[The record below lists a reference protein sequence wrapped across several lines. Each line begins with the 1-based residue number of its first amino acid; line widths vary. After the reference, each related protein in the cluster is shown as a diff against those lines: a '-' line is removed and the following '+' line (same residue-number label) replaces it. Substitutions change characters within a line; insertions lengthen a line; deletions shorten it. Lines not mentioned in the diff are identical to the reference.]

1 MKNEIVDVV
10 IPIYKEK
17 PDEDDVLSIR
27 QAFKILERYPITFV
41 CPQNLDTRNYQNFGE
56 AVFETF
62 DDKLK
67 VSMAIIS

>member
-27 QAFKILERYPITFV
+27 HTGKISNNICMSSKSGYK
-41 CPQNLDTRNYQNFGE
+41 
-56 AVFETF
+56 
-62 DDKLK
+62 KLSK
-67 VSMAIIS
+67 LWRSSF